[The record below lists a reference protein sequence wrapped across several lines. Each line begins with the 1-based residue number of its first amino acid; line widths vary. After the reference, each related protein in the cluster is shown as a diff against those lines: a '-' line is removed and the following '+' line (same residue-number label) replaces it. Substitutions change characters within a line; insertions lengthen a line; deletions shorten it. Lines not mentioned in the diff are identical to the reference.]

1 VDAREALNKAARLV
15 EGRAISADEEVAEML
30 DDGVGIEELDGLV
43 GQASV
48 LRQLAHEIRTIKI

>member
-1 VDAREALNKAARLV
+1 MDAREALNKAARLV